1 MRGSFWLKM
10 EDSFEVVLCFGKE
23 VTLPT
28 CAVFLDKGFDV
39 RGACVIRGECFRY
52 IAPKFFELL
61 AEVLETAP
69 NVLVGVGGIYAEGF
83 CRIRHELKQPQRP
96 LRTDCVRVHTAL
108 RVGDFMGQV
117 HRHPVVFRRLRNPLF
132 SELGNVLLLEVGLLV
147 GGECCECRVSGDL
160 IPGEGSVTHGC
171 VVVLR
176 RIQSPAGVGDEA
188 ADCGVKARDGRVS
201 LRREGEGRVGGCGS

>member
-1 MRGSFWLKM
+1 
-10 EDSFEVVLCFGKE
+10 
-23 VTLPT
+23 
-28 CAVFLDKGFDV
+28 
-39 RGACVIRGECFRY
+39 
-52 IAPKFFELL
+52 
-61 AEVLETAP
+61 
-69 NVLVGVGGIYAEGF
+69 
-83 CRIRHELKQPQRP
+83 
-96 LRTDCVRVHTAL
+96 
-108 RVGDFMGQV
+108 
-117 HRHPVVFRRLRNPLF
+117 
-132 SELGNVLLLEVGLLV
+132 VGLLV